1 VSKVR
6 VWVRTIYEGKFLPYK
21 GQTSERP
28 RGNGRTLQ
36 GRRKLPSV

>member
-6 VWVRTIYEGKFLPYK
+6 VWVRTIYEGKFLSYK
-21 GQTSERP
+21 GWPSERP
-28 RGNGRTLQ
+28 RVNGRTLQ